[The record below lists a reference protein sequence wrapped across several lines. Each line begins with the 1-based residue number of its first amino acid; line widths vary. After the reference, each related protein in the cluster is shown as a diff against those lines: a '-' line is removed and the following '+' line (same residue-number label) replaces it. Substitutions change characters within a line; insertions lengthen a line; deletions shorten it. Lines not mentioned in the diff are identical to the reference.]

1 MEAPTPG
8 SILLAGVLLKL
19 GSYGLMRFVYNGPGI
34 ATSGNLTL
42 YLFTIAALGFVYCSF
57 VA

>member
-19 GSYGLMRFVYNGPGI
+19 GSYGLMRFVYNGAGI
-34 ATSGNLTL
+34 TTSNSLTL